1 LAFGALITR
10 ETELIPGESLLS
22 SNTIPASELWKDLI
36 EGPAEERP
44 MRRKIQKILLKR
56 DKDAPLKRGEMIWS
70 LIEEYWS
77 ITDAAVGTQFPWF
90 F

>member
-1 LAFGALITR
+1 
-10 ETELIPGESLLS
+10 
-22 SNTIPASELWKDLI
+22 
-36 EGPAEERP
+36 

-77 ITDAAVGTQFPWF
+77 ITDAAVGTQFP
-90 F
+90 